1 MFLNFNQKKMSL
13 NKFSELFL
21 NLDSSN
27 STNKKIEILINY
39 FSSNNALENSW
50 TIYLLTGKKNK
61 RFISGRSLK
70 NIFSEIYE
78 FPSWLIDTCYLK
90 VGDSAEVITLLLKNK
105 SIGKNLLHHVSL
117 DELLTKILPE
127 FTVFKEDQKKS
138 KVKELWENL
147 PKEDLLIF
155 NKILTGTF
163 RVGVSIGLITKS
175 IARLINLDEAII
187 SHRLMGDFE
196 PSAKSYK
203 FLINKKVNL
212 EELNYKP
219 YPFLL
224 SNTFEKKISEETINN
239 FQFEWKW
246 DGIRIQLI
254 KRLGKV
260 SIWTRGQ
267 DLVNQS
273 FPELVEN
280 TLFIKDDFVIDG
292 ELLIWDFK
300 RNIPMNFS
308 LLQKRINRK
317 SPSKS
322 IQHNLPIIFI
332 IYDLLELNGE
342 DKRELRLQNR
352 RINLEI
358 IFNKWINESEK
369 NISNISNI
377 FKISNLLYPKTWK
390 EAENL
395 KNISRENGTE
405 GLVIKNNNSIYAVGR
420 KKGIWWKYKVD
431 PMQLDAVLIYAKGG
445 SGKRAGLYTDYS
457 FALWKDGQLIKFAS
471 AYSGLNN
478 AEIKELDKWIRKN
491 TIEKFGPVRSVKP
504 DLVFEI
510 SFENIQIS
518 NRHKA
523 GISVRFPRIT
533 KWRKDKNI
541 EDANTLQDALKLM
554 TNKS

>member
-1 MFLNFNQKKMSL
+1 MSL

-21 NLDSSN
+21 NLDSNN
-27 STNKKIEILINY
+27 STNKKIEILKNY
-39 FSSNNALENSW
+39 FSTNDDLENSW
-50 TIYLLTGKKNK
+50 SIYLLTGKKNK
-61 RFISGRSLK
+61 RFISGRYLK
-70 NIFSEIYE
+70 SFFSDIYE
-78 FPSWLIDTCYLK
+78 FPLWLIDTCYLR
-90 VGDSAEVITLLLKNK
+90 VGDSAEVITLLLKSKNIGGNK
-105 SIGKNLLHHVSL
+105 VIQDISL
-117 DELLTKILPE
+117 DELLNKILPE
-127 FTVFKEDQKKS
+127 LAVLKEDEKKLR
-138 KVKELWENL
+138 VKEIWEKL
-147 PKEDLLIF
+147 PKENLLIF

-175 IARLINLDEAII
+175 IANLINLDEAII
-187 SHRLMGDFE
+187 SHRLMGDFK
-196 PSAKSYK
+196 PSSQSYK
-203 FLINKKVNL
+203 FLINNKIDL

-224 SNTFEKKISEETINN
+224 ANTFEKKITEESINN
-239 FQFEWKW
+239 FQYEWKW

-267 DLVNQS
+267 DLVNRS
-273 FPELVEN
+273 FPELEEN

-292 ELLIWDFK
+292 ELLVWNFAEDL
-300 RNIPMNFS
+300 PMNFS
-308 LLQKRINRK
+308 FLQKRINRK

-322 IQHNLPIIFI
+322 IQNNLPIIFI
-332 IYDLLELNGE
+332 AYDLLELKGI
-342 DKRELRLQNR
+342 DKRELNLENR
-352 RINLEI
+352 RINLEKN
-358 IFNKWINESEK
+358 FHKWINESEK
-369 NISNISNI
+369 DISSI
-377 FKISNLLYPKTWK
+377 FKISNFLYPKNWE

-395 KNISRENGTE
+395 KNKSRENGTE
-405 GLVIKNNNSIYAVGR
+405 GLVIKNKNSIYASGR

-478 AEIKELDKWIRKN
+478 EEIKELDKWIRKN

-504 DLVFEI
+504 EMVFEI
-510 SFENIQIS
+510 SFENIQVS

-523 GISVRFPRIT
+523 GISVRFPRIS

-541 EDANTLQDALKLM
+541 KDADTLENAQKLM
-554 TNKS
+554 INKL

>member
-1 MFLNFNQKKMSL
+1 MSL

-21 NLDSSN
+21 NLDSNN
-27 STNKKIEILINY
+27 STNKKIEILKNY
-39 FSSNNALENSW
+39 FSTNDDLENSW
-50 TIYLLTGKKNK
+50 SIYLLTGKKNK
-61 RFISGRSLK
+61 RFISGRYLK
-70 NIFSEIYE
+70 SFFSDIYE
-78 FPSWLIDTCYLK
+78 FPLWLIDTCYLR
-90 VGDSAEVITLLLKNK
+90 VGDSAEVITLLLKSIN
-105 SIGKNLLHHVSL
+105 IGKNKVIQDISL
-117 DELLTKILPE
+117 DELLNKILPE
-127 FTVFKEDQKKS
+127 LAVLKEDKK
-138 KVKELWENL
+138 KLRIKEIWAEL
-147 PKEDLLIF
+147 PKENLLIF

-175 IARLINLDEAII
+175 IANLINLDEAII

-196 PSAKSYK
+196 PSAQSYK
-203 FLINKKVNL
+203 FLINNKIDL

-224 SNTFEKKISEETINN
+224 ANTFEKKITEESINN
-239 FQFEWKW
+239 FQYEWKW

-267 DLVNQS
+267 DLVNRS

-292 ELLIWDFK
+292 ELLVWNFIDEL
-300 RNIPMNFS
+300 PMNFS
-308 LLQKRINRK
+308 FLQKRINRK
-317 SPSKS
+317 KPSKS
-322 IQHNLPIIFI
+322 IQNNLPIIFI
-332 IYDLLELNGE
+332 AYDLLELKGL
-342 DKRELRLQNR
+342 DKRNLNLGNR
-352 RINLEI
+352 RINLEKN
-358 IFNKWINESEK
+358 FQKWINESEK
-369 NISNISNI
+369 DISSI
-377 FKISNLLYPKTWK
+377 FKISNLLFPKNWE

-395 KNISRENGTE
+395 KNKSRENGTE
-405 GLVIKNNNSIYAVGR
+405 GLVIKNKNSIYASGR

-457 FALWKDGQLIKFAS
+457 FALWKDGKLIKFAS

-504 DLVFEI
+504 EMVFEI
-510 SFENIQIS
+510 SFENIQLS
-518 NRHKA
+518 KRHKA
-523 GISVRFPRIT
+523 GISVRFPRIS
-533 KWRKDKNI
+533 KWRKDKNFK
-541 EDANTLQDALKLM
+541 DADTLENAQKLM
-554 TNKS
+554 INKL

>member
-1 MFLNFNQKKMSL
+1 MSL

-21 NLDSSN
+21 NLDSNN
-27 STNKKIEILINY
+27 STNKKIEILKNY
-39 FSSNNALENSW
+39 FSTNDDLENSW
-50 TIYLLTGKKNK
+50 SIYLLTGKKNK
-61 RFISGRSLK
+61 RFISGRYLK
-70 NIFSEIYE
+70 SFFSDIYE
-78 FPSWLIDTCYLK
+78 FPLWLIDTCYLK
-90 VGDSAEVITLLLKNK
+90 VGDSAEVITLLLKSKN
-105 SIGKNLLHHVSL
+105 IGKNKVIQDISL
-117 DELLTKILPE
+117 DELLNKILPE
-127 FTVFKEDQKKS
+127 LAVLKEDEKKFR
-138 KVKELWENL
+138 VKEIWEKL
-147 PKEDLLIF
+147 PKENLLIF

-175 IARLINLDEAII
+175 IANLINLDEAII

-196 PSAKSYK
+196 PSAKSYQ
-203 FLINKKVNL
+203 FLINNKIDL

-224 SNTFEKKISEETINN
+224 ANTFEKKITEESINN
-239 FQFEWKW
+239 FQYEWKW

-267 DLVNQS
+267 DLVNRS

-292 ELLIWDFK
+292 ELLVWNFEEEL
-300 RNIPMNFS
+300 PMNFS
-308 LLQKRINRK
+308 FLQKRINRK

-322 IQHNLPIIFI
+322 IQNNLPIIFI
-332 IYDLLELNGE
+332 AYDLLELKGI
-342 DKRELRLQNR
+342 DKRELNLENR
-352 RINLEI
+352 RINLEKN
-358 IFNKWINESEK
+358 FHKWINESEK
-369 NISNISNI
+369 DISRI
-377 FKISNLLYPKTWK
+377 FKISNLLFPKNWE

-395 KNISRENGTE
+395 KNKSRENGTE
-405 GLVIKNNNSIYAVGR
+405 GLVIKNKNSIYASGR

-504 DLVFEI
+504 EMVFEI
-510 SFENIQIS
+510 SFENIQVS

-523 GISVRFPRIT
+523 GISVRFPRIS

-541 EDANTLQDALKLM
+541 KDADSLENAQKLM
-554 TNKS
+554 INKL